1 MMCTILRKDITS
13 ASNCVQCGKCEI
25 HCPQGIAIREELKNV
40 QKEMEGPVY
49 KLARKI
55 IPLFMKY

>member
-40 QKEMEGPVY
+40 QKTLEGPLY
-49 KLARKI
+49 RIARKAVEI
-55 IPLFMKY
+55 LKLY